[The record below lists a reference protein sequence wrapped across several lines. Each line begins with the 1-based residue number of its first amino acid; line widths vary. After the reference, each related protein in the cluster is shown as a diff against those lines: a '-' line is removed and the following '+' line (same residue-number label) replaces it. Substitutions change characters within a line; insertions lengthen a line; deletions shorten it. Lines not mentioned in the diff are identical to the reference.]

1 MGVKVS
7 IVICTYNR
15 EKYIAESIH
24 AALNQTADKELFQV
38 IVVNNNSRDQTDTIC
53 RKLQDD
59 NKLQFDYFIETNQGN
74 SYARNRGIYES
85 KGDIIVF
92 VDDDAMMEPSYVE
105 NLLAFYQNNPDV
117 DAVGGRIYPRYEEKK
132 ANWLSP
138 VLMPLIAALDK
149 GNTPQPFRWG
159 KFPIG
164 ANMSFRKQ
172 VFETIGV
179 FNVELG
185 RIAGNLQG
193 GDEKDVFARMRLK
206 ELSIWYCPDL
216 VVHHVIPASRLEDEY
231 IRRMGIGVGES
242 EYRRTKTIGGS
253 AYLIACMK
261 ECMKWGV
268 TFFLALGYTV
278 SFRFPKAWM
287 LIRFRGW
294 VTKGLLFNRIT
305 V

>member
-15 EKYIAESIH
+15 EKYIAESII

-38 IVVNNNSRDQTDTIC
+38 IVVNNNSHDQTDEIC
-53 RKLQDD
+53 RNLLEHEKLD
-59 NKLQFDYFIETNQGN
+59 FDYFIETNQGL
-74 SYARNRGIYES
+74 SFARNRGIHEA
-85 KGDIIVF
+85 KGEIIVF
-92 VDDDAMMEPSYVE
+92 VDDDAMMEPSYIK
-105 NLLAFYQNNPDV
+105 NLLAFYCEHV
-117 DAVGGRIYPRYEEKK
+117 EVAAVGGRIYPRYEVRK

-149 GNTPQPFRWG
+149 GNTPKPFSWG

-172 VFETIGV
+172 VFETIGM
-179 FNVELG
+179 FNVDLG
-185 RIAGNLQG
+185 RIAGNLLG
-193 GDEKDVFARMRLK
+193 GEEKDIFARMRLK
-206 ELSIWYCPDL
+206 ELSIWYCPDI

-242 EYRRTKTIGGS
+242 EYRRTKAIGGS
-253 AYLIACMK
+253 AYLIACIK
-261 ECMKWGV
+261 EFMKWGA
-268 TFFLALGYTV
+268 TFFLALGYMV
-278 SFRFPKAWM
+278 SFQFPKAWM

-294 VTKGLLFNRIT
+294 VTKGLLLKRIT